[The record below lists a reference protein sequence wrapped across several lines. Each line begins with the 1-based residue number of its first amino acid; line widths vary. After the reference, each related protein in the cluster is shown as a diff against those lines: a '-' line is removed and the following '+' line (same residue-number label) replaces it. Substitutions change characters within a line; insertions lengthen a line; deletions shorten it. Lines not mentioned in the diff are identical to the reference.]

1 MTVTNLVFGI
11 DALDP
16 TLLDRWREDLPE
28 LAAIGDNG
36 HTTRLESTVPTVTG
50 VAWPSLATGKLP
62 TGHGVTHFTEDDR
75 VVNRDTVQSKMLWQL
90 ADEDGQTACTA
101 GMPATYPPDETDGIV
116 VSGIFTPSDADDWV
130 HPPELATELPDP
142 TFDTGRADEE
152 TLLDAVET
160 RKEMSLALL
169 ERDDWDLFVTTFMET
184 DRAGHSLLRPQPDG
198 TLAGY
203 DDLKE
208 VYVAVDEAVGEIRA
222 AADERNV
229 FVVSDHG
236 FGRHPRQRINVLQWL
251 AEEGHVA
258 GDADDDDVPG
268 VLSKEGVESVL
279 NRTPILDYLPAS
291 VRRFGR
297 SILPSRRVSS
307 EEMDDDGEIS
317 YSEFWLH
324 GGFTVP
330 DGAETS
336 VEELLSDL
344 RAAENPT
351 TGEPLFSWVARTD
364 EAFDGPY
371 TDRLPDVLVRFPP
384 DFRGQPMYGDSLI
397 EPIPTNA
404 VEVDHDMHGVFLAAG
419 SDITAGG
426 DDWTET
432 FHICD
437 VTPTLLHLLGTAVPA
452 DCDGTARI
460 ELFTAESDA
469 GQRSV
474 ESGPP
479 SAMDRSGSED
489 DDEEVRERLAD
500 LGYID

>member
-28 LAAIGDNG
+28 LAAISEQGQ
-36 HTTRLESTVPTVTG
+36 TARLESTVPTVTS
-50 VAWPSLATGKLP
+50 VAWPSIATGKLP
-62 TGHGVTHFTEDDR
+62 TSHGVTHFTEGDR
-75 VVNRDTVQSKMLWQL
+75 VIDRDAVQSKTLWQL
-90 ADEDGQTACTA
+90 ADENGQSACVA
-101 GMPATYPPDETDGIV
+101 GMPVTYPPDEIGGAV
-116 VSGIFTPSDADDWV
+116 VGGIFTPPDADDWV
-130 HPPELATELPDP
+130 HPPELASELPDP
-142 TFDTGRADEE
+142 TFDTGRADEA

-160 RKEMSLALL
+160 RKELSLALL
-169 ERDDWDLFVTTFMET
+169 EQDDWDVFTTTFMET
-184 DRAGHSLLRPQPDG
+184 DRGGHSLLRPQPDG

-203 DDLKE
+203 DDLKK
-208 VYVAVDEAVGEIRA
+208 VYVAVDEAIGEIRA
-222 AADERNV
+222 AADEQNV

-251 AEEGHVA
+251 ADEGYVA
-258 GDADDDDVPG
+258 EPTDDSVTG
-268 VLSKEGVESVL
+268 VVSKERVESL
-279 NRTPILDYLPAS
+279 LDRTPILDYLPSS
-291 VRRFGR
+291 VREFGR
-297 SILPSRRVSS
+297 SLLPSRRVTS

-317 YSEFWLH
+317 YTEFWLH

-330 DGAETS
+330 DGVDTT

-344 RAAENPT
+344 RAAENPA

-364 EAFDGPY
+364 ESFDGPY

-384 DFRGQPMYGDSLI
+384 DFRGQPMYGDSLV

-404 VEVDHDMHGVFLAAG
+404 VEVDHAMHGVFLAAG
-419 SDITAGG
+419 DDITAGG
-426 DDWTET
+426 DDWAET
-432 FHICD
+432 FHVCD
-437 VTPTLLHLLGTAVPA
+437 VTPTLLHLLGAAVPS
-452 DCDGTARI
+452 DCDGTVQRG
-460 ELFTAESDA
+460 LFTADSDA

-474 ESGPP
+474 EFGPP
-479 SAMDRSGSED
+479 SATERSGAED